1 MFVFI
6 IKNIFLLLE
15 EIISALQV
23 LASNCNN
30 SFKWQKICFL
40 SCPYCSRNENNN
52 DLENF
57 CVDLDLLRSNI
68 NQQLP
73 IWSIVTGDFNARCSN
88 VVETLFHKFNR
99 SWNWRA
105 NNKSRVQ
112 KNYWQ
117 TQSRYHCTKQ
127 IFQIHGKKQTQFL
140 FIGLQLVKSLV
151 IVIYFFGTEMRDA
164 AIINYRFIVTLR
176 GKAVAKL

>member
-15 EIISALQV
+15 ENISALQV
-23 LASNCNN
+23 LAPSCKN

-40 SCPYCSRNENNN
+40 SCPYRSPNENNN

-73 IWSIVTGDFNARCSN
+73 IWSIVTVDFKARCSN
-88 VVETLFHKFNR
+88 LVETLFHKFNR
-99 SWNWRA
+99 SWNWPA

-117 TQSRYHCTKQ
+117 TQSRYYHCTKQ

-140 FIGLQLVKSLV
+140 FIRLHLVKSLV
-151 IVIYFFGTEMRDA
+151 ILV
-164 AIINYRFIVTLR
+164 
-176 GKAVAKL
+176 